1 MDYKEKYLKYSADN
15 NKKKNKDYYL
25 KYQKYKKKYLELKR
39 NLLGGNNNINTKKS
53 LYPRYNKK
61 NESEDDSI
69 FNIKKTK
76 FFDIV
81 NKLQTTKEDNI
92 RYKLVIENQKNE
104 INDIKN
110 KLREMK
116 DIYMLNEKLTIM
128 DMENGYGKLY

>member
-1 MDYKEKYLKYSADN
+1 M
-15 NKKKNKDYYL
+15 
-25 KYQKYKKKYLELKR
+25 
-39 NLLGGNNNINTKKS
+39 
-53 LYPRYNKK
+53 
-61 NESEDDSI
+61 
-69 FNIKKTK
+69 
-76 FFDIV
+76 
-81 NKLQTTKEDNI
+81 QTTKEDNI

>member
-1 MDYKEKYLKYSADN
+1 MDYKEKYLKYSTDN
-15 NKKKNKDYYL
+15 NKKNKDYYL

-39 NLLGGNNNINTKKS
+39 NLLGSNNNIYTKKS
-53 LYPRYNKK
+53 LYPRFNKK
-61 NESEDDSI
+61 NEYEDGSI
-69 FNIKKTK
+69 FNIKKSK

-81 NKLQTTKEDNI
+81 DKLQTTKEENI
-92 RYKLVIENQKNE
+92 RYKLVIQNQKNE

-110 KLREMK
+110 KLKEMR

>member
-1 MDYKEKYLKYSADN
+1 MDFKEKYLKYSADN

-53 LYPRYNKK
+53 LHPRYNKK